1 MRTRSFIILSIFL
14 FILQI
19 PLAWAQWTAQREMGH
34 EHGHPPCWLP
44 GDLQLTPEQ
53 VEKLRSIQTSYLNDI
68 GSLRSDLLNK
78 RYELRRLMSD
88 PTSKADDIRAK
99 QEEAFELEAQIQE
112 KVIDYRLMVREI
124 LTPEQFRLWI
134 SRYQEGFGPRS
145 GHRHGMG
152 MGHH

>member
-19 PLAWAQWTAQREMGH
+19 PLAWAQWTAQRGMGH
-34 EHGHPPCWLP
+34 GHGHPPCWLP
-44 GDLQLTPEQ
+44 DDLDLTAEQ
-53 VEKLRSIQTSYLNDI
+53 VEKLRSIQGNYLNDI
-68 GSLRSDLLNK
+68 NSLRNDLLNK

-99 QEEAFELEAQIQE
+99 QEEASELEAQIQE
-112 KVIDYRLMVREI
+112 KVIDYQLMVREI

-134 SRYQEGFGPRS
+134 SRYQAGFGPGRH
-145 GHRHGMG
+145 HRHGMG

>member
-1 MRTRSFIILSIFL
+1 MIMKVRFFMVLFLSLFL
-14 FILQI
+14 LQS
-19 PLAWAQWTAQREMGH
+19 PFTWAQGMRGG
-34 EHGHPPCWLP
+34 HGHPPCWLP
-44 GDLQLTPEQ
+44 DDLQLTAEQ
-53 VEKLRSIQTSYLNDI
+53 KEKLTSIQGSYLSDI
-68 GSLRSDLLNK
+68 SSLRNDLLNK

-99 QEEAFELEAQIQE
+99 QEEAFELETQIQE
-112 KVIDYRLMVREI
+112 KVIDYQLMVREI

-134 SRYQEGFGPRS
+134 SRYQAGFGPSR